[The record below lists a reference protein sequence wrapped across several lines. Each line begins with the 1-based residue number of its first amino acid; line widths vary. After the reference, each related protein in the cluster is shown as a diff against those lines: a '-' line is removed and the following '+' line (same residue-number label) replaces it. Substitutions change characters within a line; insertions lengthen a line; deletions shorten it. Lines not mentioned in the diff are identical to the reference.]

1 MIGKVAVVTGVT
13 SGIGKALV
21 ARLLTQGATVV
32 GVARDASKIEPRAA
46 FVPFIADLAQS
57 DRSRVFAEIAER
69 FPQIDVLVNNAAECV
84 YASPLE
90 LDPEKMRRLLE
101 INLLAPI
108 ELVRVLAP
116 RMQRGAHVVNVS
128 SVTARH
134 LPNPR
139 FAAYGLTKAAVDA
152 TTDAMRLELDPK
164 GVRVTSIVP
173 GLVDTPI
180 YDKVEGFARTREKIR
195 ESLPQWLSAEDVAE
209 AIVWALDRPAHVV
222 ASEIVLLPLG
232 QAR

>member
-1 MIGKVAVVTGVT
+1 MKDRIAVVTGVT
-13 SGIGKALV
+13 SGIGEALV
-21 ARLLTQGATVV
+21 ARLLDLGATVV
-32 GVARDASKIEPRAA
+32 GVARDGSKLGPRER
-46 FVPFIADLAQS
+46 FVPIIADLAES
-57 DRSRVFAEIAER
+57 TRTRAFAEIAER
-69 FPQIDVLVNNAAECV
+69 FPRVDVLVNNAAECV
-84 YASPLE
+84 YASPIE
-90 LDPEKMRRLLE
+90 LTPERMRRLVE

-108 ELVRVLAP
+108 ELVRTLAP
-116 RMQRGAHVVNVS
+116 RMQRGGNIINVS

-139 FAAYGLTKAAVDA
+139 FAAYGLTKAAIDA
-152 TTDAMRLELDPK
+152 TTEAMRLELDPK

-195 ESLPQWLSAEDVAE
+195 ESLPQWLSADDVAE

-222 ASEIVLLPLG
+222 AAEIVLLPLG